1 MGKLITPQPAEQTT
15 ASQMVLDITN
25 ILEVGLTKLVA
36 EKQTAEDKAS
46 VEYNRAEQLN
56 TDIQAIAAL
65 VAKYV

>member
-1 MGKLITPQPAEQTT
+1 MGKLITPQPADQTT
-15 ASQMVLDITN
+15 ASQIVLDITN
-25 ILEVGLTKLVA
+25 ILEAGLTKLVA
-36 EKQTAEDKAS
+36 EKQAAEDKAS